1 MAKKRG
7 KQKRSKAPPKPVVR
21 PNFPP
26 TLVIPR
32 VAQVLFGDVGENI
45 YGDGRITVIVEEER
59 AKLPAIGD

>member
-1 MAKKRG
+1 MSKKRG
-7 KQKRSKAPPKPVVR
+7 KSKRRKAPPKPVVR

-26 TLVIPR
+26 ALIIPR
-32 VAQVLFGDVGENI
+32 GAQVTFGETGENI